1 MVNLTESFTKLYGRR
16 PTEKELATMW
26 QMKREQEGFR
36 KQQLKEIKEKAKEP
50 KPKRLREPR
59 PPTKIAVSK
68 EKFPYRA
75 SRDAKCINRL
85 MLLGLQIKEIS
96 YALGQTENYV
106 MAQVEKW
113 QLPRPNDDK

>member
-16 PTEKELATMW
+16 PTEEEVATMW

-36 KQQLKEIKEKAKEP
+36 KQKLKEKTKEP
-50 KPKRLREPR
+50 KPKRLREPK
-59 PPTKIAVSK
+59 PPTKVYVSK

-85 MLLGLQIKEIS
+85 MILGLQIKEIA
-96 YALGQTENYV
+96 YALGHNENFV
-106 MAQVEKW
+106 MAQIKKW

>member
-16 PTEKELATMW
+16 PTEEEVASMW

-36 KQQLKEIKEKAKEP
+36 KQQLKEKTKEP
-50 KPKRLREPR
+50 KPKRLREPK
-59 PPTKIAVSK
+59 PPTKVSVSR

-85 MLLGLQIKEIS
+85 LILGLQIKEIS
-96 YALGQTENYV
+96 YALGHNENFV
-106 MAQVEKW
+106 MAQIEKW